1 MALRFTI
8 IDQFGTNHI
17 IDEPVGWDAIN
28 LHYIR
33 HKEWHGFID
42 TVDDTM
48 GSLQFYGDGYTILS
62 NAYNSY
68 GVEAQ
73 CGFLVEFQCDNN
85 APYDGDSTWDTI
97 YQGQFSFYK
106 YKEVQGMNGCHV
118 ECSVE
123 SATNVMVLKNR
134 YEQKVDL
141 NSLVPFQTPAN
152 PLASAL
158 SPIQA
163 LSTTLADPPDPTLV
177 TVNVGDTY
185 LVPSGGTW
193 GGAAGDIAVRID
205 SGWTYTAPQDGQVL
219 IDMSTHLAYVYSASS
234 GTWGTYTDLMTPYS
248 PALGGQIPLPSK
260 TIELVTSAN
269 VVQGAWDAT
278 APATKGSSFAIDN
291 STQSVQS
298 MQLSWI
304 GGVVTE
310 GVPSFSGADPN
321 LWIGHGLG
329 DSAVNA
335 APVFVYTPDTRY
347 TAAEVSVDIQISGSI
362 IANNSANDAAHPVG
376 VSNMKAILCY
386 GSGSYNSV
394 YDSADVAT
402 LSLSSASTYF
412 GGPEI
417 TFSWSHNTPI
427 TIPPGTNIYLVFE
440 FDFDGRSTS
449 PEQYCN
455 VTFSGNAKFS
465 IESTYP
471 DTSAPVYLVNESLS
485 RIAEAITDDQIR
497 VYSDFFGRID
507 SQPYTA
513 SRDGEGSLLSIT
525 NGLLIR
531 GQSLPDGSQPPMS
544 VSLKELYEALNAI
557 YNIGMS
563 IEPEQNPD
571 RLGLYRLR
579 IEPMQYFYPTSVIL
593 TCDNVDEISIENQQD
608 RYVGIFRTG
617 YSKWQGEQSGGLD
630 DFMTKREY
638 RTALSTSKNVLEKY
652 CGFIGSSYAIETT
665 RRLSGVSTQDWR
677 FDHENFLICL
687 TRTDLSTAIATS
699 VEYYMTSEADGPGG
713 IDGTTFTYTVTGVSI
728 GSGGSGYDPGTHP
741 NVKIYGGGT
750 YLGTLTAN
758 VSGGSV
764 VSVNLTPTIT
774 RSYLSHTSSEPTT
787 ATAIWHHL
795 TAVIDPPP
803 NLNGAGSGA
812 AATATV
818 EIGGSWSIQSI
829 SVDNGGS
836 NYSVIPPTVTISA
849 PTAVGGVQ
857 ALAVASV
864 VGGVVTGITM
874 INSGSGYTGAT
885 PTVTLNTPN
894 IQVLDVEQG
903 TVNHTGCNNI
913 VDPDT
918 LYNYRISPLRNAMRW
933 LRTIFQS
940 YADWMG
946 GILYYVS
953 GEANIKATGQYR
965 GVSEG
970 STLIVPVMEKRALA
984 EDQDISYSVF
994 SDSANYQPMY
1004 TNKLAKFTYPLSYEN
1019 WLTLTANPYGRIA
1032 YSVNGVDTMYG
1043 WIEELKYS
1051 PFEGTAEF
1059 TLKMQV

>member
-68 GVEAQ
+68 GVESQ

-234 GTWGTYTDLMTPYS
+234 GTWGTYTDLLTPYS
-248 PALGGQIPLPSK
+248 PAHGGQIPLPSK

-362 IANNSANDAAHPVG
+362 TANNSANDAAHPVG

-665 RRLSGVSTQDWR
+665 RRTGASTM
-677 FDHENFLICL
+677 
-687 TRTDLSTAIATS
+687 RTSSSASHVPTS
-699 VEYYMTSEADGPGG
+699 VLP
-713 IDGTTFTYTVTGVSI
+713 
-728 GSGGSGYDPGTHP
+728 
-741 NVKIYGGGT
+741 
-750 YLGTLTAN
+750 
-758 VSGGSV
+758 
-764 VSVNLTPTIT
+764 
-774 RSYLSHTSSEPTT
+774 
-787 ATAIWHHL
+787 
-795 TAVIDPPP
+795 
-803 NLNGAGSGA
+803 
-812 AATATV
+812 
-818 EIGGSWSIQSI
+818 
-829 SVDNGGS
+829 
-836 NYSVIPPTVTISA
+836 
-849 PTAVGGVQ
+849 
-857 ALAVASV
+857 
-864 VGGVVTGITM
+864 
-874 INSGSGYTGAT
+874 
-885 PTVTLNTPN
+885 
-894 IQVLDVEQG
+894 
-903 TVNHTGCNNI
+903 
-913 VDPDT
+913 
-918 LYNYRISPLRNAMRW
+918 
-933 LRTIFQS
+933 
-940 YADWMG
+940 
-946 GILYYVS
+946 
-953 GEANIKATGQYR
+953 
-965 GVSEG
+965 
-970 STLIVPVMEKRALA
+970 
-984 EDQDISYSVF
+984 
-994 SDSANYQPMY
+994 
-1004 TNKLAKFTYPLSYEN
+1004 
-1019 WLTLTANPYGRIA
+1019 
-1032 YSVNGVDTMYG
+1032 
-1043 WIEELKYS
+1043 
-1051 PFEGTAEF
+1051 
-1059 TLKMQV
+1059 